1 LKEREEELKK
11 ALESA
16 REANQAKTQ
25 FLSNMSHDIR
35 TPMNAVVGFTS
46 LAKLNIDNK
55 EKMFEYL
62 GKIENASDLLLRI
75 LNDILDITKIESGE
89 ITLTEDEIDIQK
101 EVEAIDEIF
110 SKLAEEHGVELTHDV
125 SKVQDFRIYGD
136 RLRLNQIL
144 MNIISN
150 AIKYTEKGGYVRY
163 SIAQSDSDR
172 EGCNR
177 YTITVRDNGIG
188 MSKEFLAH
196 AFEIFTREKNST
208 MSKVMGTGLG
218 MAIIKRLVDVMD
230 GKIKIE
236 SEQGVGTTVVVDL
249 DLKRRDTLDDTTS
262 GDALEKEADDTIL
275 EGKKIL
281 VVDDQAVNR
290 VIVKEMLSRYG
301 VIVDEAE
308 DGNDA
313 IRKIESADDRY
324 DIILMDVQMP
334 VMNGYEATKR
344 IREMEDLSKASSPIF
359 AMTADAFAD
368 DKVKAQESGM
378 NEHIAKPIDIR
389 NTVKLIKKYLS

>member
-1 LKEREEELKK
+1 
-11 ALESA
+11 
-16 REANQAKTQ
+16 
-25 FLSNMSHDIR
+25 
-35 TPMNAVVGFTS
+35 
-46 LAKLNIDNK
+46 
-55 EKMFEYL
+55 
-62 GKIENASDLLLRI
+62 
-75 LNDILDITKIESGE
+75 
-89 ITLTEDEIDIQK
+89 IQK

-110 SKLAEEHGVELTHDV
+110 SELAEEHEVELTHDV

-163 SIAQSDSDR
+163 SITQSDSDR

-230 GKIKIE
+230 GKIEIE

-262 GDALEKEADDTIL
+262 GDELEKEADDTIL
-275 EGKKIL
+275 EGKRIL

-290 VIVKEMLSRYG
+290 VIVKEMLNRYG